1 MKRNNKSTT
10 ILFILVLGLAAVGVL
25 GLATKGFK
33 DFNLKKTAYEKQIE
47 KYDVKETAIK
57 TAELSFDETTNEI
70 ASSHFVYIH
79 DSVDVKSIEI
89 PNTYGNTYAAS
100 YDMTAI
106 RKANGAYAAS
116 NGSEQVY
123 HYEDY
128 AVFSFVGADSYG
140 SFKLKKADG
149 KYQDLS
155 AISYVTHRIVVPL
168 TLSSDAKTAYEAKL
182 EKHNI
187 KESQIKENKLSF
199 NKEDNIISQDTNSR
213 CFLYIHDSVDIKEI
227 EIPNTYNGI
236 FAASY
241 DMATIR
247 KANGVYLKAEDSAVN
262 IYHYEDYSII
272 LFQGPSTAFKLKKT
286 DGTFHDLTAIS
297 YATDASA
304 GVIAPD
310 TIATF

>member
-10 ILFILVLGLAAVGVL
+10 ILFILVLGIAAVGVL
-25 GLATKGFK
+25 GFATKGFK

-57 TAELSFDETTNEI
+57 TAELSFDEKTNEI
-70 ASSHFVYIH
+70 ASKHFVYIH
-79 DSVDVKSIEI
+79 DSVDIKEIEM
-89 PNTYGNTYAAS
+89 PNTYGGTFAAS

-106 RKANGAYAAS
+106 RKANGAYASDGA
-116 NGSEQVY
+116 EQIF
-123 HYEDY
+123 HYEEY
-128 AVFSFVGADSYG
+128 AVFCFAGPGNGA
-140 SFKLKKADG
+140 FKLKKTDG
-149 KYQDLS
+149 KYQDLT
-155 AISYVTHRIVVPL
+155 AISYVTHRLVVPL
-168 TLSSDAKTAYEAKL
+168 TISDDAKTAYEAKI
-182 EKHNI
+182 EKHNV
-187 KESQIKENKLSF
+187 KDTQIKENKLSF
-199 NKEDNIISQDTNSR
+199 NKEDNIISQDSNSK

-227 EIPNTYNGI
+227 EIPNTYSGT
-236 FAASY
+236 FAPSY

-247 KANGVYLKAEDSAVN
+247 KANGVYLKADDSAVN
-262 IYHYEDYSII
+262 IYHYEDYVVF
-272 LFQGPSTAFKLKKT
+272 LFQGPSTAFKLKKA